1 MFPSTSNCAVPPSN
15 PEYALL
21 LVAYVTLSPLNL
33 TMSFSETVIVYPS
46 AVDVIVVHVPL
57 LTLYSMVLVS
67 PPNAFQL
74 IVPGDRTLN
83 VR

>member
-1 MFPSTSNCAVPPSN
+1 
-15 PEYALL
+15 
-21 LVAYVTLSPLNL
+21 
-33 TMSFSETVIVYPS
+33 MSFSETVIVSPA
-46 AVDVIVVHVPL
+46 AVDVIDVHVPL
-57 LTLYSMVLVS
+57 LTLYSIVLVS